1 MCDCNKEKGELKG
14 KGKRKK
20 KCSEN
25 ICNNQ
30 IFTLIITLEFKSG
43 KTQKLKSL
51 FKSKSSQG
59 GCDLPNEKP
68 FRRARKKL
76 LDKWRKSQKSE
87 GTTKTTDTLTN
98 VNTQIV
104 HNTNSNDSNTCT
116 VCSFCNNTNL
126 LDTCGISCKNT
137 TATKCTCNKCIGY

>member
-1 MCDCNKEKGELKG
+1 MTNKG
-14 KGKRKK
+14 KNE
-20 KCSEN
+20 CSEN

-30 IFTLIITLEFKSG
+30 IFTLVLILEFKSG
-43 KTQKLKSL
+43 KTKKLKSQ

-68 FRRARKKL
+68 FKRARKKL

-87 GTTKTTDTLTN
+87 GTTKTTDKLTN

-104 HNTNSNDSNTCT
+104 HNTNSNSNSTCT
-116 VCSFCNNTNL
+116 VCSFCNNTNKL
-126 LDTCGISCKNT
+126 NKCGRYCKTT
-137 TATKCTCNKCIGY
+137 TATTCTCNKCSYWN